1 MSQGPL
7 TPARPLP
14 SPALLV
20 ELEGFIQ
27 ALNATAAAV
36 TLPLFRT
43 TLGVDNKAGR
53 NAAFDPVTAADRGAE
68 IAIRQLIAHRFPD
81 HGVIG
86 EEYGEDRPDAEFV
99 WVLDPVDGTRAFVA
113 GLPLWA
119 HLIGLRYQGE
129 PLLGVIGQPYLNEV
143 FLGAPSGSRLIR
155 PEGERP
161 LRVRPC
167 PTVGEATVAATDPT
181 AYFAGPELDAWNRL
195 RSAARI
201 VRLGGD
207 SYIFA
212 LLAMGTIDLVV
223 ESHLKVWDID
233 PIVPVIENAGGLVTD
248 WRGQRLGREGGQVA
262 ATGDPRCLAEALESL
277 APAAG
282 DHPVG

>member
-1 MSQGPL
+1 MSQGFRPVPP
-7 TPARPLP
+7 PAVL
-14 SPALLV
+14 A
-20 ELEGFIQ
+20 ELERFILD
-27 ALNATAAAV
+27 LNAAAAAV

-43 TLGVDNKAGR
+43 ILGIDNKAGSG
-53 NAAFDPVTAADRGAE
+53 AAFDPVTAADQGAE
-68 IAIRQLIAHRFPD
+68 AAIRQLIAERFPE

-86 EEYGEDRPDAEFV
+86 EEYGSDRSDAEFV

-113 GLPLWA
+113 GIPLWA

-167 PTVGEATVAATDPT
+167 AVLNEATVAATDP
-181 AYFAGPELDAWNRL
+181 AGYFNGDEIEAWHDIRGP
-195 RSAARI
+195 ARI
-201 VRLGGD
+201 IRLGGD

-212 LLAMGTIDLVV
+212 MLAMGTIDLVL
-223 ESHLKVWDID
+223 ESGLKVWDID
-233 PIVPVIENAGGLVTD
+233 PIIPVIENAGGIVAD
-248 WRGQRLGREGGQVA
+248 WRGDRLGRHGGQVLA
-262 ATGDPRCLAEALESL
+262 VGDRRLLDQVRPLLK
-277 APAAG
+277 PAAA
-282 DHPVG
+282 

>member
-1 MSQGPL
+1 MSQGSSAPV
-7 TPARPLP
+7 RPVP
-14 SPALLV
+14 PPALLA
-20 ELEGFIQ
+20 ELETFIQ
-27 ALNATAAAV
+27 ALNAAAAEV
-36 TLPLFRT
+36 TLPLFRSGM
-43 TLGVDNKAGR
+43 GVDNKAGDG
-53 NAAFDPVTAADRGAE
+53 AFDPVTAADRGAE
-68 IAIRQLIAHRFPD
+68 AAVRKLIFERFPD

-119 HLIGLRYQGE
+119 HLIGLRFQAE

-167 PTVGEATVAATDPT
+167 ARLTEATVAATDPA
-181 AYFAGPELDAWNRL
+181 AYFTGAEVGAWNQVR
-195 RSAARI
+195 AGAQI

-212 LLAMGTIDLVV
+212 LLALGTIDLVV

-233 PIVPVIENAGGLVTD
+233 PIVPVIENAGGVVAD
-248 WRGQRLGREGGQVA
+248 WRGLRLGRHGGQVV
-262 ATGDPRCLAEALESL
+262 
-277 APAAG
+277 AAG
-282 DHPVG
+282 DQRCLDDALISLKRSAD

>member
-1 MSQGPL
+1 MSPGPL
-7 TPARPLP
+7 PRPAP
-14 SPALLV
+14 SPALLA
-20 ELEGFIQ
+20 ELETFIQ
-27 ALNATAAAV
+27 ALNAAAAAV

-43 TLGVDNKAGR
+43 QMGVDNKAGSGD
-53 NAAFDPVTAADRGAE
+53 AFDPVTAADRGAE
-68 IAIRQLIAHRFPD
+68 AAIRRLISDRFPE

-113 GLPLWA
+113 GIPLWA
-119 HLIGLRYQGE
+119 HLIGLRFQGQ

-155 PEGERP
+155 PEGERI

-167 PTVGEATVAATDPT
+167 AGLGEATVAATDPV
-181 AYFAGPELDAWNRL
+181 AYFAGPELDAWNQVRA
-195 RSAARI
+195 AARI

-212 LLAMGTIDLVV
+212 LLAMGAIDLVL

-233 PIVPVIENAGGLVTD
+233 PIVPVIENAGGFVAD
-248 WRGQRLGREGGQVA
+248 WRGDRLGRHGGQVA
-262 ATGDPRCLAEALESL
+262 AAGDRRCLDEALISL
-277 APAAG
+277 KRAA
-282 DHPVG
+282 D